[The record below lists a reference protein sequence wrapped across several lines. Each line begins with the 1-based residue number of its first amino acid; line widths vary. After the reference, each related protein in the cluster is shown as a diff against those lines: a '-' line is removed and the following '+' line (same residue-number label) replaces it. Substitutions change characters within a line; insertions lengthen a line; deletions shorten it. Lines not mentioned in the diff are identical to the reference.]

1 MNTESP
7 AKRECLKEVSDSERQ
22 EEGEIQTKKDWKGV
36 ALIQQCGSHQCLG
49 SSFEERKGRQSRT
62 ARDTGEPF
70 KKFVVGPQIV
80 WYK

>member
-1 MNTESP
+1 MD
-7 AKRECLKEVSDSERQ
+7 KGR
-22 EEGEIQTKKDWKGV
+22 KGV

-70 KKFVVGPQIV
+70 KKFVVVPKIV
-80 WYK
+80 WGK